1 MDSKPTGPRLRV
13 PHCGAFE
20 DYVDA
25 SDVVPLPHLP
35 QEEFRRLRN
44 SAFRRVIWSFVTTR
58 NLWVHRGRFHHD
70 ILGFGWAA
78 LYRTLRVGAVVIT
91 TFRNEGHYRA
101 GERIVGTGEFAKIF
115 RYGREAPAIHDIIRI
130 INLRHHVAGVVMP
143 HLASDL
149 PEDCSAWLPPGTRMA
164 VRVIDGY
171 EANYAAIS
179 LAFVEN
185 LRRGLEA
192 CGVSR
197 SSPAGRRM
205 ATEMCRLMY
214 HAAGAVGLTRIPRD
228 LDAHD
233 RFCAAYDA
241 AFLAHPPSARVR
253 RMAQEIAAKILPVT
267 AAMTGVSM
275 EDHLERHVDPLSR
288 EWLFPDPQKTVAE
301 LTPYYDEWKNRR
313 RRSGREGFHHD
324 LVALR
329 QKLWK
334 REDVAALWDAYDRA
348 DSSGTEARLI
358 GAILLHVID
367 HPSDPL
373 RQYRVETITT
383 GPDAPLIVEA
393 GLVSHMVVV
402 LESTEPLVVLE
413 AGLPGQEPMELAQ
426 LPAPNVFGE
435 IAMWKGGH
443 AVATVLCRKPATLRV
458 IRIDPQQFESLKLDP
473 GFRAAATASVQ
484 FRLAVD
490 SQAVSAQLQ
499 KLAGST
505 TDPRLRSVGQLLA
518 FLAGDSH
525 SPLDAVV
532 GVHDDATPAECL
544 DALHEQVSV
553 LLSDPVVSE
562 ALKQE
567 LKLVVDL
574 MR

>member
-1 MDSKPTGPRLRV
+1 MNTKPIGPRFKV

-367 HPSDPL
+367 EPSDPL

-383 GPDAPLIVEA
+383 GPDSPLIVQA
-393 GLVSHMVVV
+393 APVAHMMVV
-402 LESTEPLVVLE
+402 LESTAPLMILKTV
-413 AGLPGQEPMELAQ
+413 LPGQAPLELAQ
-426 LPAPNVFGE
+426 LAAPNVVGE
-435 IAMWKGGH
+435 IAMWRGSR
-443 AVATVLCRKPATLRV
+443 AVATVLCQSSATLRV
-458 IRIDPQQFESLKLDP
+458 IRIDPKQFESLKTNP

-484 FRLAVD
+484 RRLSVNSRNLAARLQEQSGAV
-490 SQAVSAQLQ
+490 A
-499 KLAGST
+499 
-505 TDPRLRSVGQLLA
+505 DPRLCSVGQLLA

-525 SPLDAVV
+525 VALDGVV
-532 GVHDDATPAECL
+532 GIPDDATPAECL
-544 DALHEQVSV
+544 DALHAQVSA
-553 LLSDPVVSE
+553 LMADPAVGQGLKEELRKVMEVVG
-562 ALKQE
+562 
-567 LKLVVDL
+567 
-574 MR
+574 